1 MPGVV
6 ILMHGSEGTTWFCDM
21 LDRHPEAGQVLYEPF
36 REKRPWGNK
45 YSPEQAEAVF
55 RAIYSRDVDADD
67 EVWTGD
73 GLFPNRDIEAIQANL
88 QTEAPFIKMRQP
100 EIPRDLLMEMVRE
113 YEVSIIVMSR
123 ENRVKQGISQVRKRY
138 FDLGQRQY
146 KSEQGATLI
155 DFVKAKKLADQAD
168 AAVESNLA
176 FAQESGRPYMQV
188 RYEDLLGD
196 LGSTMAKVAEFVGID
211 PEGIVTESDFVKIT
225 PDDMQHAIA
234 NYCDFYDY
242 FAETKFKD
250 LLEEPSLQRRR
261 EEDQLIE
268 SVISANK
275 DDAGFL
281 GFWGAILAKM
291 DKLTEAEEVLRRSIE
306 LDPEQPEYLRALALV
321 LERQKCFFSAIVTM
335 RKAVE
340 VAGAKNAP
348 TLVEH
353 LERLEARRGERPARF
368 SKALKAAAGETGET
382 DAADAAD
389 EPAIELDP
397 DDEAGSGVSASAG

>member
-55 RAIYSRDVDADD
+55 RAIYGRDVDAPD

-73 GLFPNRDIEAIQANL
+73 GLFPNRDIDAIRANL
-88 QTEAPFIKMRQP
+88 ETEAPFIKMRRP
-100 EIPRDLLMEMVRE
+100 EIPRELLMEMVRK
-113 YEVSIIVMSR
+113 YEASIIVMSR

-146 KSEQGATLI
+146 KSEQGATLV

-168 AAVESNLA
+168 EAVENNLA
-176 FAQESGRPYMQV
+176 FAEESGRPYLHV
-188 RYEDLLGD
+188 RYEDLMGD
-196 LGSTMAKVAEFVGID
+196 LAATMHKVAEFAGID

-234 NYCDFYDY
+234 NYCDFYDF
-242 FAETKFKD
+242 FAETKYKP
-250 LLEEPSLQRRR
+250 LLEEPTPQRRR
-261 EEDQLIE
+261 EEGELIQE
-268 SVISANK
+268 VISANE
-275 DDAGFL
+275 DNAAFL
-281 GFWGAILAKM
+281 GFWGAILSKM
-291 DKLTEAEEVLRRSIE
+291 GRLSEAEAVLRRSVE
-306 LDPEQPEYLRALALV
+306 MEPAQAEYLRALALL

-340 VAGAKNAP
+340 VAGEKDAP

-353 LERLEARRGERPARF
+353 LERLETRRTERPARYT
-368 SKALKAAAGETGET
+368 KALRAARGESVNG
-382 DAADAAD
+382 
-389 EPAIELDP
+389 
-397 DDEAGSGVSASAG
+397 DDEGDASEAPGFDLDEGVEGATTGPAA